1 MSKNRQHEAA
11 QASNAFQFTL
21 AGLIVFS
28 LALIGG
34 ASYATYQLTYQPRI
48 NPADNFTVVDPN
60 DKSSAIHVG
69 AWGALATRDLSLE
82 RPAEFLTD
90 EVASPQPE
98 TWFFKGMNLAGV
110 QTLLAQNGIAT
121 EHIKAALEPQNVTE
135 KATGVELRPPDDF
148 LFTLSQ
154 SARQQL
160 YGALAG
166 HGVNPYL
173 DSPLVF
179 PGGTINAI
187 YADSRLNP
195 EDLAVLKRLVYA
207 NGTGHQLADY
217 TALLGK
223 IPTVQR
229 RVAMAQALSRQSAV
243 MARLIVNGK
252 TDINKIADYWGH
264 IPNVRFTDIR
274 PLFDSLKALPEG
286 GSVSLIYLLPPF
298 ARNRLYTF
306 PLPPQPGEPVMD
318 SHWTTFNFYNETPD
332 NRFNDPNYTIKYITD
347 NYYPIAAPS
356 VYGDILVLMNDRN
369 EIKQSAVFLADDLV
383 FTKNGN
389 NYRQPWMIMHVP
401 DLLAAYPASPAIRA
415 VYLRRKSD

>member
-1 MSKNRQHEAA
+1 MSKNRQREAA

-48 NPADNFTVVDPN
+48 NPADNFTLVDPS
-60 DKSSAIHVG
+60 DKSSAVHIG
-69 AWGALATRDLSLE
+69 AWGTLATRDLSLE

-90 EVASPQPE
+90 EVTSPPPE
-98 TWFFKGMNLAGV
+98 TWFFKGMKLAGV
-110 QTLLAQNGIAT
+110 KALLAQNGIASAQI
-121 EHIKAALEPQNVTE
+121 EAAFEPQNVTE
-135 KATGVELRPPDDF
+135 QAAGVAFQPPDNF

-154 SARQQL
+154 PARAKL
-160 YGALAG
+160 YAALG
-166 HGVNPYL
+166 GYGVNPYL
-173 DSPLVF
+173 DSPFVF

-187 YADSRLNP
+187 YTDSRLNP
-195 EDLAVLKRLVYA
+195 EDLAVLKRLIYA

-223 IPTVQR
+223 IPTAQR

-243 MARLIVNGK
+243 MARLVVNHK

-306 PLPPQPGEPVMD
+306 PLPPQAGEPVMD
-318 SHWTTFNFYNETPD
+318 SHWTTFNFYSETPD
-332 NRFNDPNYTIKYITD
+332 NRFNDPAYTVNYITQ
-347 NYYPIAAPS
+347 NYYPIAEPS
-356 VYGDILVLMNDRN
+356 VYGDVLVLMNERN

-383 FTKNGN
+383 FTKNGS
-389 NYRQPWMIMHVP
+389 NYRQPWMIMHIP
-401 DLLAAYPASPAIRA
+401 DLLATYPASPAIRP
-415 VYLRRKSD
+415 VYLRRKSQ